1 MLGDRPFFGS
11 FPAPVF
17 QLRSKSG
24 YAFLDL
30 QSATRPKMQNKPS
43 HPTIT
48 TLSVGGRFWR
58 IGSCVCFHGF
68 VSVMV
73 DGLSV
78 LQRMTAFPAF
88 RFIGGVCP
96 IAACRPRR
104 ASSNLT
110 GAAEPFL
117 LPFASAIP
125 LPLRERSGVR
135 TRPVAGAFQAAGI
148 GNVYGLLD
156 VFVADFH
163 GNSKDGESGRG
174 DGIAPVTPPTP
185 PDMRV
190 RIRRFLSDD
199 GDRP

>member
-1 MLGDRPFFGS
+1 MP
-11 FPAPVF
+11 
-17 QLRSKSG
+17 QL
-24 YAFLDL
+24 D
-30 QSATRPKMQNKPS
+30 
-43 HPTIT
+43 
-48 TLSVGGRFWR
+48 
-58 IGSCVCFHGF
+58 
-68 VSVMV
+68 
-73 DGLSV
+73 V

-163 GNSKDGESGRG
+163 GNSKDGEQGVASDADKLPVSFRSPARRG
-174 DGIAPVTPPTP
+174 WT
-185 PDMRV
+185 RRSL
-190 RIRRFLSDD
+190 RI
-199 GDRP
+199 